1 MDALWLLPEFV
12 VEQATGAPVEAML
25 LSSPLASVRMRSG
38 VAAAAWQRGGHRNLL
53 LAPEN
58 PAVTG
63 HPDITS
69 ARICVVGK
77 FLAEAAPA
85 AWLEVI
91 GGVKAAGGRVIVDVC
106 DYPYAKISPTVRG
119 FYERVLSLCDV
130 LTVNSTPMAEMMTPH
145 AHLPPQVVADAILNA
160 PQSPRFSPEGVLKL
174 LWFGH
179 QSNLRYLEPVINAL
193 IAFSAQQRCRL
204 VIVTTPGFGVEQA
217 ARQINATHAPRLEI
231 WFRPWSAEA
240 TRSALHHCDLVLI
253 PGDPQDPLKA
263 GVSSNRLAEALQAG
277 RLPVASPLA
286 SYQPFDD
293 AAWLGT
299 DLVDGIGWALA
310 NRGAALAR
318 IRRGQTRVAQ
328 TLSAVVIGQ
337 QWCELLERLAGPDG
351 I

>member
-12 VEQATGAPVEAML
+12 VEQATDSTAEALL

-38 VAAAAWQRGGHRNLL
+38 IAAAAWQRGGQRNLL

-58 PAVTG
+58 PAATG
-63 HPDITS
+63 HPDIAS

-77 FLAEAAPA
+77 FLAEAEPA

-91 GGVKAAGGRVIVDVC
+91 GDVKATGGRVIVDVC
-106 DYPYAKISPTVRG
+106 DYPFAKKSPVVSG
-119 FYERVLSLCDV
+119 FYEQVLPLCDA
-130 LTVNSTPMAEMMTPH
+130 LTVNSTPMAEMMAPH
-145 AHLPPQVVADAILNA
+145 APRPPQVIADAILDA
-160 PQSPRFSPEGVLKL
+160 PQLPRFSPEGVLKL

-217 ARQINATHAPRLEI
+217 ARQINAAHAPHLELR
-231 WFRPWSAEA
+231 FRPWSVEA
-240 TRSALHHCDLVLI
+240 TRSALHRCDLVLI

-286 SYQPFDD
+286 SYQSFSD
-293 AAWLGT
+293 AAWLGAN
-299 DLVDGIGWALA
+299 LVEGIGWALV
-310 NRGAALAR
+310 NRGDVLAR
-318 IRRGQTRVAQ
+318 IRRGQSCVVQ
-328 TLSAVVIGQ
+328 TLSAAVIGQ
-337 QWCELLERLAGPDG
+337 QWCELLERLAGHDG